1 LNCKS
6 DELEIYYANRH
17 SVSRHSVPVQ
27 SVQSKQETLLQRL
40 DELDHDNE
48 ALRSQVADL
57 EDSRD
62 QLQQQISRL
71 TDDKQQLQQQIDDN
85 HVSH

>member
-1 LNCKS
+1 M
-6 DELEIYYANRH
+6 
-17 SVSRHSVPVQ
+17 PVQ
-27 SVQSKQETLLQRL
+27 SVQSKQETLLQCL

-85 HVSH
+85 HVSHWFQWRRGQSRG